1 MYGLT
6 RATTTLIGVA
16 VAGFLL
22 WLGAQI
28 VDPFDESGTFT
39 DGEYWAWMGTLAAA
53 GFTIALSQ
61 LLGGWT
67 KWGWPRISWPVFVVG
82 FLPALVAGLWILFF
96 HEPGGDWLSRHVA
109 DWSDDLGIGTAVA
122 ELGVAQPVIG
132 FGLGL
137 LFGLTFDTTGPR
149 VGRADAARGRPAPA
163 VPKGPSVAGAGY
175 AEQAVPPKEP
185 PPEEQPVREDA
196 GPTAETPPRRD
207 Q

>member
-22 WLGAQI
+22 WVGAQI

-61 LLGGWT
+61 LVGGWT
-67 KWGWPRISWPVFVVG
+67 KWGWPRISWHVFFVG

-96 HEPGGDWLSRHVA
+96 HEPGGDWLSRHVV
-109 DWSDDLGIGTAVA
+109 DWSDDLGIDTAVA
-122 ELGVAQPVIG
+122 ELGVAQAVIG

-137 LFGLTFDTTGPR
+137 LLGLSFDTTGPR
-149 VGRADAARGRPAPA
+149 VRPGDAARERPAPA
-163 VPKGPSVAGAGY
+163 VPKGPPVAGAGY
-175 AEQAVPPKEP
+175 AEQAVPHEEA
-185 PPEEQPVREDA
+185 PPEEPPAREDGEPA
-196 GPTAETPPRRD
+196 AETPPRSG